1 MANTNS
7 SHVDWSKMSEQQVA
21 AKLARIAQA
30 QGWQAA
36 YDAAVENLDAD
47 EVDDLMRKARKWA
60 DRRRTW

>member
-1 MANTNS
+1 MNNNS
-7 SHVDWSKMSEQQVA
+7 SRNDWSNLTEQQVA

-30 QGWQAA
+30 QGWQVA
-36 YDAAVENLDAD
+36 YDVATENLDAD